1 MNLDFRSEAALA
13 GARAFAAGLQVGK
26 IGVQGSSVQ
35 LAAARPADDTT
46 ATGIIA
52 TIVTEATKELA
63 AAS

>member
-1 MNLDFRSEAALA
+1 MNLDFHSEMALA
-13 GARAFAAGLQVGK
+13 GARAFATGVPVGQAGAQD
-26 IGVQGSSVQ
+26 GS
-35 LAAARPADDTT
+35 ARISSTHPADDTT